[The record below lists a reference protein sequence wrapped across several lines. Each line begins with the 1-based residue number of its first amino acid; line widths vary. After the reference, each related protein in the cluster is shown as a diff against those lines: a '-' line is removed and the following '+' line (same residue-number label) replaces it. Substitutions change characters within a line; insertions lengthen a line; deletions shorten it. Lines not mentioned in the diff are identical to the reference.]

1 MEKRINNPFD
11 FEDYKILLTS
21 DFSHRVSYNPSYSLR
36 AYAKDLDVSVG
47 YLSKIFNGKSE
58 IAIDTAIKIF
68 PKMGFSEDELSYIY
82 PLVEWNTTKDLNKKN
97 ELGRKLRT
105 HKSATKL
112 KKEIKNDSRNQST
125 EFFMTYALVR
135 SLKTFEEISK
145 ITNMFQI
152 DEETVREAITQFINE
167 GFVKVENNQYTP
179 TEKDINI
186 LESYHNY
193 SEFAFE
199 MAQFFYHHYQ
209 KNNINDFQNEASC
222 LILGIDED
230 TRKEIMALQEHYI
243 TTMLKISE
251 RCDNPTSFVFLNTLF
266 LEKFL

>member
-11 FEDYKILLTS
+11 FEDYKILITT
-21 DFSHRVSYNPSYSLR
+21 DFSLRVSYNPSYSLR
-36 AYAKDLDVSVG
+36 AYAKDLEVSVG

-58 IAIDTAIKIF
+58 IALDTAIKIF

-97 ELGRKLRT
+97 ELGKKLRT
-105 HKSATKL
+105 HKRATNL

-145 ITNMFQI
+145 ITDLFKI
-152 DEETVREAITQFINE
+152 DQKIVKKAIEQFIDE
-167 GFVKVENNQYTP
+167 GFVKVENNHYIP

-186 LESYHNY
+186 LESFHNY

-199 MAQFFYHHYQ
+199 MAQFFYQHYRSNGI
-209 KNNINDFQNEASC
+209 NNLQNEASC
-222 LILGIDED
+222 LILGIDET
-230 TRKEIMALQEHYI
+230 TRKEVMALEEHYI

-251 RCDNPTSFVFLNTLF
+251 RCDTPTSFVFLNTLF
-266 LEKFL
+266 LEKYI